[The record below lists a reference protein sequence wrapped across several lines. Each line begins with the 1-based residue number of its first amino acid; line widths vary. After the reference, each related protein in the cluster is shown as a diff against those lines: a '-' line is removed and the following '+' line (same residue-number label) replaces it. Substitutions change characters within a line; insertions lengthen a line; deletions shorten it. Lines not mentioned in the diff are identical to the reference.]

1 MRNIVHQTKPGK
13 YGYPG
18 KHIIR
23 STQFR
28 LFVLFVVEP
37 ATRTMLCPSDGV
49 RLAVRNRI
57 VVQVLVAIGFAKRYL
72 LHVAVARAFANRPP
86 APRQSLQNV
95 YVSGQNVY
103 ISGHAPPT
111 VTCRAGHLG
120 NVPPTD
126 CCWRCAISV
135 TERTSNPPMSR
146 IA

>member
-1 MRNIVHQTKPGK
+1 MRNIVHQTKTGK

-86 APRQSLQNV
+86 AQRQSGQNV
-95 YVSGQNVY
+95 HVSGQNVHVF
-103 ISGHAPPT
+103 GHAPPK
-111 VTCRAGHLG
+111 GHLSSRTLG
-120 NVPPTD
+120 K
-126 CCWRCAISV
+126 CAA
-135 TERTSNPPMSR
+135 T
-146 IA
+146 